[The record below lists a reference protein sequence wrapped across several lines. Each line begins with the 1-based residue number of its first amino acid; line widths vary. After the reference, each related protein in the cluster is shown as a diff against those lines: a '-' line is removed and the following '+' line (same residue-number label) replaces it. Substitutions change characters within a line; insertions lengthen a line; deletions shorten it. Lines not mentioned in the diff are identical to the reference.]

1 MNSIAP
7 NRTLFLKDNLPVLR
21 GLNSESIDL
30 IVADPP
36 FNKGMRAFEGTTKA
50 GMGSTGMPND
60 LTTTVPPGVWYS
72 WMNLR
77 RRRT

>member
-1 MNSIAP
+1 MNSIAL

-36 FNKGMRAFEGTTKA
+36 FNKGMRVFEGTTKA
-50 GMGSTGMPND
+50 GMGKHRNA
-60 LTTTVPPGVWYS
+60 
-72 WMNLR
+72 
-77 RRRT
+77 